1 MLLQNQPEKFLKQ
14 RNLSNHIGIYFN
26 NIPVKMKNTQKHLWF
41 FLDDQ
46 LISSEHINEDIE

>member
-1 MLLQNQPEKFLKQ
+1 MLLQNQPERFLKQ

-26 NIPVKMKNTQKHLWF
+26 NMPLKMKNTQKHLRF

-46 LISSEHINEDIE
+46 FISSEHINEDIE

>member
-46 LISSEHINEDIE
+46 LISSEHVNEDIE